1 MRNFLTTNNFNTF
14 DIFDDMM
21 NAFFKPT
28 TFSGRAMQ
36 MRADIEEN
44 EKEYALSVDLPGF
57 DKKDIEL
64 SLDNGYLTISAKKE
78 EKEEGKNYIRRERC
92 LTSSRTFY
100 VGEVVSEEDI
110 KAKFNNGTLTLNIP
124 KLERKELPK
133 KTIEIE

>member
-28 TFSGRAMQ
+28 TFSSRAMQ

-64 SLDNGYLTISAKKE
+64 SLENGYLTINAKKE
-78 EKEEGKNYIRRERC
+78 EKEEGKNYIRRERSC
-92 LTSSRTFY
+92 SCSRTFY
-100 VGEVVSEEDI
+100 VGDAVSEEDV
-110 KAKFNNGTLTLNIP
+110 KAKFSNGTLTLNIP
-124 KLERKELPK
+124 KLDKKELPK
-133 KTIEIE
+133 KSIEIE

>member
-21 NAFFKPT
+21 NSFFKPT
-28 TFSGRAMQ
+28 TFSSRAMQ
-36 MRADIEEN
+36 MRADVEEN
-44 EKEYALSVDLPGF
+44 EKEYILSVDLPGF

-78 EKEEGKNYIRRERC
+78 EKEEGKNYIRRERS
-92 LTSSRTFY
+92 LTSSRSFY
-100 VGEVVSEEDI
+100 VGDVVSEEDI
-110 KAKFNNGTLTLNIP
+110 DAKFVNGTLSLTIP

-133 KTIEIE
+133 KTIEIK

>member
-28 TFSGRAMQ
+28 TFSSKSMH
-36 MRADIEEN
+36 MRADVEEN
-44 EKEYALSVDLPGF
+44 EKEYTLSVDLPGF